1 MVLPPFPQPHEPDS
15 IDRRLLPRTGRVRGD
30 LLRIPGGHAPL
41 LEEVQAYFT
50 ITGHSPAWVLPPIRP
65 ELPMPGMSRPAAAHP
80 PDPGACLAEPWPT
93 GRGVG
98 GGDVPVPG
106 ALQVSPVTPLA
117 LPCPVAAWC
126 DPGPVRLPTTP
137 SRTLPTPYT
146 RPAGRQRP
154 RVGQVRAALLAAS
167 SATRATRVRRGDV
180 LASKGQDTR
189 PWLFSS
195 RHLYT
200 AVRRCA
206 PVSSARQFRRGWS
219 HPARGL
225 QSSPWWSG

>member
-1 MVLPPFPQPHEPDS
+1 MGSAANTAGIADAGHVSACCSAPSRSRGLPCRALADRTWRRRRRRPGPRRSAGEP
-15 IDRRLLPRTGRVRGD
+15 
-30 LLRIPGGHAPL
+30 GHAPGPPL
-41 LEEVQAYFT
+41 PCCCLVRSRACQAADHAVP
-50 ITGHSPAWVLPPIRP
+50 HSPDAV
-65 ELPMPGMSRPAAAHP
+65 
-80 PDPGACLAEPWPT
+80 
-93 GRGVG
+93 
-98 GGDVPVPG
+98 
-106 ALQVSPVTPLA
+106 
-117 LPCPVAAWC
+117 
-126 DPGPVRLPTTP
+126 
-137 SRTLPTPYT
+137 YT
-146 RPAGRQRP
+146 PAGRQRP

>member
-1 MVLPPFPQPHEPDS
+1 MPHFWRKSRHTSPSPGIPLLGFCRQYGRNCRCRACLGLLQRTLP
-15 IDRRLLPRTGRVRGD
+15 
-30 LLRIPGGHAPL
+30 IPGPALP
-41 LEEVQAYFT
+41 
-50 ITGHSPAWVLPPIRP
+50 SPGRP
-65 ELPMPGMSRPAAAHP
+65 
-80 PDPGACLAEPWPT
+80 DVGA
-93 GRGVG
+93 G